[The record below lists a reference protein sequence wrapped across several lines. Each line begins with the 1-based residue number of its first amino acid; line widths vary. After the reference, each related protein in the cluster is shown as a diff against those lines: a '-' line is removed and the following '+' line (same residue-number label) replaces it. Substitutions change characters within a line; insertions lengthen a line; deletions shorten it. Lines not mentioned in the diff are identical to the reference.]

1 MPEYHIT
8 ISKHK
13 YELLLEFSRLNE
25 KVKSGKSRFLIN
37 NKDEGYF
44 FIKEFEKQIS
54 KYEKRAI
61 SVISTNATVSYGGRK
76 GTSMIRIDGKCR
88 QCHEQSKLK
97 NVYLITI
104 AIPEEDCVEVKVCI
118 QVAHQHIKESLK
130 SRRCCL
136 IPLFVKDAKDVEH
149 YW

>member
-1 MPEYHIT
+1 
-8 ISKHK
+8 
-13 YELLLEFSRLNE
+13 
-25 KVKSGKSRFLIN
+25 
-37 NKDEGYF
+37 
-44 FIKEFEKQIS
+44 
-54 KYEKRAI
+54 
-61 SVISTNATVSYGGRK
+61 
-76 GTSMIRIDGKCR
+76 MIRIDGKCR
-88 QCHEQSKLK
+88 QCHEQLKLK